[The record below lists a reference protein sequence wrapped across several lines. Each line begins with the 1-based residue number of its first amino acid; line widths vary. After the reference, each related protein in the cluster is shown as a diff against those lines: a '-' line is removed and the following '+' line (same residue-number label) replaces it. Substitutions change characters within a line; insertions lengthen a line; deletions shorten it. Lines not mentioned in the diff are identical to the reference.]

1 MLPATLTRPEAESD
15 DDGPHFSHAAIIAAV
30 AVVVLAV
37 AGVGWGIAA
46 AVADAHRSADLAA
59 AQAARMENLVPATYQ
74 PVQAQA
80 NIAPAAELPP
90 MGNWTPDRGRT
101 IAERALSWL
110 NWPYAFAGGGPDG
123 PSYGVPVDHDSRN
136 DNKVRGFD
144 CSGLAMYALAPWLTG
159 LQHGAA
165 AQYTE
170 VGHWHPALNSLQVG
184 DLIFWSKDGTI
195 GGIGHVAIYI
205 GNGNVVQAPRSG
217 DRIKITP
224 IYQVESGDMGATR
237 PLT

>member
-1 MLPATLTRPEAESD
+1 MLPATLTRPEAEPD
-15 DDGPHFSHAAIIAAV
+15 DAPHFSYGAIVAAV
-30 AVVVLAV
+30 AVVVLAI
-37 AGVGWGIAA
+37 AGVGWGV
-46 AVADAHRSADLAA
+46 VASVASAHRSADLAA
-59 AQAARMENLVPATYQ
+59 AQMQNYVPATYQ
-74 PVQAQA
+74 PVQVAAGPAQ
-80 NIAPAAELPP
+80 AAELPR
-90 MGNWTPDRGRT
+90 MGNWTPDRGRQ

-110 NWPYAFAGGGPDG
+110 GWPYAWAGGGPDG
-123 PSYGVPVDHDSRN
+123 PSYGMAVDHDSRN

-159 LQHGAA
+159 LQHDAA

-170 VGHWHPALNSLQVG
+170 VGHWHPALNSLQIG

-224 IYQVESGDMGATR
+224 IYQVEPGDMGATR